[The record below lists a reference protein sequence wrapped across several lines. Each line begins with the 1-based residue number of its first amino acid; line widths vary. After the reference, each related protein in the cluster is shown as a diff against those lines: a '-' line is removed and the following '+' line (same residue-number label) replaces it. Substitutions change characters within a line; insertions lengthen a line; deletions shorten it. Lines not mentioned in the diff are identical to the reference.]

1 VSVSVNGGDFRF
13 AVPPNPGTVRIR
25 VGFMDCGESS
35 GTAGT
40 AGNATSQ
47 PTVLLFSIVF
57 GLPEL
62 VVPENPADFD
72 RLGVTFCSVF
82 KQSGTATATATATAS
97 VHYGSR
103 PFT

>member
-1 VSVSVNGGDFRF
+1 VSVSVSVNGGDCRF

-25 VGFMDCGESS
+25 VGFTDCGESS

-40 AGNATSQ
+40 ARSATSQ
-47 PTVLLFSIVF
+47 PPVLLSSIVF

-72 RLGVTFCSVF
+72 GLGVTFCSVF
-82 KQSGTATATATATAS
+82 KQLGTATATAS
-97 VHYGSR
+97 VQYII
-103 PFT
+103 